1 MHPMKDETMNKVLTV
16 YKASAGS
23 GKTFRLAV
31 NYIKLLVEDPTAY
44 RRILA
49 VTFTNKATEE
59 MKMRILTQLYG
70 ISHRCS
76 DGETQ
81 DYIDIIKEETNRDEE
96 FIRQRA
102 AIALDNLLHNYSYF
116 RVETIDSFFQS
127 VLRNLARE
135 LDLTANLRI
144 ELNDTQI
151 EQQAVGNLIENLDAQ
166 SKELKW
172 IISYIR
178 ENIDEDKSWNIIW
191 QIEKFGEN
199 IFKDIYK
206 QNSEKINQK
215 LHEKGFFGDY
225 TKRLRTIRD
234 EAEADMQQYAKE
246 FYEKL
251 AERGIDVGDFSRGD
265 SGVAGYFKK
274 LVHRTYDDEKLL
286 TKTVQEALDDPM
298 KWLKKADQSPASP
311 LHSAVMEICQPLLQ
325 KSEATRPKNLR
336 LYKSAS
342 LTMRHLSQLR
352 LLNSIDEHVR
362 ELNKQGNRFLLSDT
376 QGLLNALIGE
386 GDSPF
391 IFEKIGT
398 QLDHIMIDEFQDT
411 STVQWENF
419 KVLLKECMSREGA
432 NLIVGDV
439 KQSIYR
445 WRSGDWR
452 LLNGIE
458 SEFSPGQIETVLMVE
473 NFRSSKNVIDFNN
486 AFFEVAKGIEIAAIA
501 EENAAGSEEMARA
514 YEDVKQRQS
523 EKTRRKN
530 KGFVRVELLP
540 AEEYQ
545 QQTLSRLKEAIE
557 QLLDNGIS
565 EKEIAIL
572 VRSNSTI
579 QLIADYLMAEMPQ
592 VKILSDEA
600 FRLDASMA
608 VNVLVEAMRW
618 LVEPQNGI
626 VTAYL
631 AKVYQNKILGNSI
644 SDLELSEKMLPKTL
658 TQRQESLRSL
668 PIYELAEQLHGIF
681 ELEKIGGEAAY
692 LCAFYDQLSKF
703 LTDNMADLE
712 SFLKAWDENLHKKT
726 IQGDGIDGIRL
737 LTIHKSKGLEF
748 DNVLLPFCDW
758 KLEQS
763 TLIWCQADD
772 APFNE
777 LPLIPIDYNAN
788 QMRGTV
794 YADDYLNEHLQNT
807 VDNMNLL
814 YVAFTRAR
822 NNLFIIGR
830 KAQKGTRSQII
841 ADSIEKT
848 AETLG
853 NLPEKAA
860 LSLEIDEKNILFEY
874 GELTK
879 YPSSEKQSDNIFKQ
893 KSTPI
898 EMRLTHT
905 ESRAEFR
912 QSNQSRQFVE
922 QQDETPTYIQ
932 LGSVLHELFST
943 IRTADDIPEAL
954 CRFESEGI
962 LYNEEISRE
971 RLMTM
976 LKKRLNDTRISDWF
990 SNRWNIYN
998 ECSILYLD
1006 HESQQVKSK
1015 RPDRVMTDGKQTV
1028 VVDFKFASPN
1038 ENHKNQVA
1046 EYVELLTR
1054 MGLPDVK
1061 GYLWYVYNNQIVEVN
1076 GK

>member
-1 MHPMKDETMNKVLTV
+1 MKIPLTV

-31 NYIKLLVEDPTAY
+31 DYIKLLVEDPTAY

-70 ISHRCS
+70 ISHHCN

-81 DYIDIIKEETNRDEE
+81 DYIDIITQETGHNAE
-96 FIRQRA
+96 FVRQRA

-151 EQQAVGNLIENLDAQ
+151 EQQAVGNLIESLDTNSQ
-166 SKELKW
+166 ELTW
-172 IISYIR
+172 ILDYIN
-178 ENIDEDKSWNIIW
+178 ENIEEDKSWNIIW
-191 QIEKFGEN
+191 KIEKFGEN

-206 QNSEKINQK
+206 QNSQEINEK
-215 LHEKGFFGDY
+215 LHEKDFFKSY
-225 TKRLRTIRD
+225 TKRLRSIRQ
-234 EAEADMQQYAKE
+234 EAEADMQQFATD

-251 AERGIDVGDFSRGD
+251 HQQGIDVSQFSNGER
-265 SGVAGYFKK
+265 GVAGYFKK
-274 LVHRTYDDEKLL
+274 LANRKYNDKDLVNA
-286 TKTVQEALDDPM
+286 TVVKALDDPM
-298 KWLKKADQSPASP
+298 AWLKKADQTPGTP
-311 LHSAVMEICQPLLQ
+311 LYSAVMNVFHPLLRE
-325 KSEATRPKNLR
+325 SEKKRPQNLR
-336 LYKSAS
+336 LYKSAD
-342 LTMRHLSQLR
+342 LTLRHLSQLR
-352 LLNSIDEHVR
+352 LLNSIDKHVR
-362 ELNKQGNRFLLSDT
+362 ELNKQSNRFLLSDT
-376 QGLLNALIGE
+376 QGILNALIGDD
-386 GDSPF
+386 DSPF
-391 IFEKIGT
+391 IYEKIGT

-411 STVQWENF
+411 STIQWQNF

-432 NLIVGDV
+432 SNLIVGDV

-452 LLNGIE
+452 LLNDIE
-458 SEFSPGQIETVLMVE
+458 SEFPTGQIEAVAMKA
-473 NFRSSKNVIDFNN
+473 NYRSSKNVIDFNN
-486 AFFEVAKGIEIAAIA
+486 AFFDVAKGIEIAAIA
-501 EENAAGSEEMARA
+501 EENAEGSEKMKRA
-514 YEDVKQRQS
+514 YEDVAQEQPQ
-523 EKTRRKN
+523 KTQRKN
-530 KGFVRVELLP
+530 KGFVRVELLS

-545 QQTLSRLKEAIE
+545 ERTLSRLKTSIE
-557 QLLDNGIS
+557 QLLDAQIP

-608 VNVLVEAMRW
+608 VNVLVEAMQW
-618 LVEPQNGI
+618 LVEPDNEI

-631 AKVYQNKILGNSI
+631 AKVYQNTILGNGI
-644 SDLELSEKMLPKTL
+644 SELELKTEKLPTSL
-658 TQRQESLRSL
+658 INEQERLRSL
-668 PIYELAEQLHGIF
+668 PIYELAERLHGIF
-681 ELEKIGGEAAY
+681 ELEKISGEAAY
-692 LCAFYDQLSKF
+692 LCAFYDHLSKF

-712 SFLKAWDENLHKKT
+712 GFLKVWDENLHKKT
-726 IQGDGIDGIRL
+726 IQSDGIDGIRL

-763 TLIWCQADD
+763 SLIWCQADD

-788 QMRGTV
+788 KMRGTV
-794 YADDYLNEHLQNT
+794 YADDYLDEHLQNT

-830 KAQKGTRSQII
+830 KGLKGTRSQII

-848 AETLG
+848 AQTLG
-853 NLPEKAA
+853 GTLKIEDNETV
-860 LSLEIDEKNILFEY
+860 FEY
-874 GELTK
+874 GELTQ
-879 YPSSEKQSDNIFKQ
+879 YSSSKKSSDNVFKQ

-898 EMRLTHT
+898 AMLMTHS

-922 QQDETPTYIQ
+922 QENDQPNYIQ
-932 LGSVLHELFST
+932 LGNILHELLST

-954 CRFESEGI
+954 RKFESEGI
-962 LYNEEISRE
+962 LYNEEITRE
-971 RLMTM
+971 KLSAM
-976 LKKRLNDTRISDWF
+976 LKKRFNNNQIKDWF
-990 SNRWNIYN
+990 SNRWNIFN
-998 ECSILYLD
+998 ECSILFID
-1006 HESQQVKSK
+1006 PETNQVKSR
-1015 RPDRVMTDGKQTV
+1015 RPDRVMTDGNETI
-1028 VVDFKFASPN
+1028 VVDFKFATPT
-1038 ENHKNQVA
+1038 ENHQKQVA
-1046 EYVELLTR
+1046 EYMELLTR
-1054 MGLPDVK
+1054 MGMPNIK

>member
-1 MHPMKDETMNKVLTV
+1 MKIPLTV

-31 NYIKLLVEDPTAY
+31 DYIKLLVEDPTAY

-70 ISHRCS
+70 ISHHCN

-81 DYIDIIKEETNRDEE
+81 DYIDIITQETGHNAE
-96 FIRQRA
+96 FVRQRA

-151 EQQAVGNLIENLDAQ
+151 EQQAVGNLIESLDTNSQ
-166 SKELKW
+166 ELTW
-172 IISYIR
+172 ILDYIN
-178 ENIDEDKSWNIIW
+178 ENIEEDKSWNIIW
-191 QIEKFGEN
+191 KIEKFGEN

-206 QNSEKINQK
+206 QNSQEINEK
-215 LHEKGFFGDY
+215 LHEKDFFKSY
-225 TKRLRTIRD
+225 TTRLRSIRQ
-234 EAEADMQQYAKE
+234 EAEADMQQFATD
-246 FYEKL
+246 FYEIL
-251 AERGIDVGDFSRGD
+251 QQQGIDVSDFSNGER
-265 SGVAGYFKK
+265 GVAGYFKK
-274 LVHRTYDDEKLL
+274 LANRKYNDKDLVNA
-286 TKTVQEALDDPM
+286 TVVKALDDPM
-298 KWLKKADQSPASP
+298 AWLKKADQTPGTP
-311 LHSAVMEICQPLLQ
+311 LYSAVMEVFQPLLLE
-325 KSEATRPKNLR
+325 SEKKRPQNLR
-336 LYKSAS
+336 LYKSAD
-342 LTMRHLSQLR
+342 LTLRHLSQLR
-352 LLNSIDEHVR
+352 LLNSIDKHVR
-362 ELNKQGNRFLLSDT
+362 ELNKQSNRFLLSDT
-376 QGLLNALIGE
+376 QGILNALIGDD
-386 GDSPF
+386 DSPF
-391 IFEKIGT
+391 IYEKIGT

-411 STVQWENF
+411 STVQWQNF

-432 NLIVGDV
+432 SNLIVGDV

-452 LLNGIE
+452 LLNDIE
-458 SEFSPGQIETVLMVE
+458 SEFPTGQIEAVAMKA
-473 NFRSSKNVIDFNN
+473 NYRSSKNVIDFNN
-486 AFFEVAKGIEIAAIA
+486 AFFDVAKGIEIAAIA
-501 EENAAGSEEMARA
+501 EENVEGSEKMKRA
-514 YEDVKQRQS
+514 YEDVAQEQP
-523 EKTRRKN
+523 EKTQRKN
-530 KGFVRVELLP
+530 KGFVRVELLS

-545 QQTLSRLKEAIE
+545 ERTLSRLKTSIE
-557 QLLDNGIS
+557 QLLDAQIP

-618 LVEPQNGI
+618 LVEPDNEI
-626 VTAYL
+626 ITAYL
-631 AKVYQNKILGNSI
+631 AKVYQNTILGNGI
-644 SDLELSEKMLPKTL
+644 SELELKTEKLPTSL
-658 TQRQESLRSL
+658 INEQEHLRSL
-668 PIYELAEQLHGIF
+668 PIYELAERLHGIF
-681 ELEKIGGEAAY
+681 ELDKISGESAY

-712 SFLKAWDENLHKKT
+712 GFLKVWDENLHKKT
-726 IQGDGIDGIRL
+726 IQSDGIDGIRL

-772 APFNE
+772 APFDE

-788 QMRGTV
+788 KMRGTV
-794 YADDYLNEHLQNT
+794 YADDYLDEHLQNT

-830 KAQKGTRSQII
+830 KGLKGTRSQII

-848 AETLG
+848 AQTLG
-853 NLPEKAA
+853 GTLKIE
-860 LSLEIDEKNILFEY
+860 DDGTVFEY
-874 GELTK
+874 GELTQ
-879 YPSSEKQSDNIFKQ
+879 YSSSKKSSDNIFKQ

-898 EMRLTHT
+898 AMQMTHS

-922 QQDETPTYIQ
+922 QENDQLNYIQ
-932 LGSVLHELFST
+932 LGNILHELLST

-954 CRFESEGI
+954 RKFESDGI
-962 LYNEEISRE
+962 LYNEEITRE
-971 RLMTM
+971 KLSAM
-976 LKKRLNDTRISDWF
+976 LKKRFNNNQIKDWF
-990 SNRWNIYN
+990 SNRWNIFN
-998 ECSILYLD
+998 ECSILFID
-1006 HESQQVKSK
+1006 PETNQVKSR
-1015 RPDRVMTDGKQTV
+1015 RPDRVMTDGNETI
-1028 VVDFKFASPN
+1028 VVDFKFATPT
-1038 ENHKNQVA
+1038 ENHQKQVA
-1046 EYVELLTR
+1046 EYMELLTR
-1054 MGLPDVK
+1054 MGLPNIK

>member
-1 MHPMKDETMNKVLTV
+1 MKIPLTV

-31 NYIKLLVEDPTAY
+31 DYIKLLVEDPTAY

-70 ISHRCS
+70 ISHHCN
-76 DGETQ
+76 DDETQ
-81 DYIDIIKEETNRDEE
+81 DYIDIITQETGHNAE
-96 FIRQRA
+96 FVRQRA

-151 EQQAVGNLIENLDAQ
+151 EQQAVGNLIESLDTNSQ
-166 SKELKW
+166 ELTW
-172 IISYIR
+172 ILDYIN
-178 ENIDEDKSWNIIW
+178 ENIEEDKSWNIIW
-191 QIEKFGEN
+191 KIEKFGEN

-206 QNSEKINQK
+206 QNSQEINEK
-215 LHEKGFFGDY
+215 LHEKDFFKSY
-225 TKRLRTIRD
+225 TTRLRSIRR
-234 EAEADMQQYAKE
+234 EAEADMQQFATD

-251 AERGIDVGDFSRGD
+251 QQQGIDVSEFSNGER
-265 SGVAGYFKK
+265 GVAGYFKK
-274 LVHRTYDDEKLL
+274 LAHRKYNDKDLVNA
-286 TKTVQEALDDPM
+286 TVVKALDDPM
-298 KWLKKADQSPASP
+298 AWLKKADQTPGTP
-311 LHSAVMEICQPLLQ
+311 LYSAVMNVFHPLLLE
-325 KSEATRPKNLR
+325 SEKKRPQNLR
-336 LYKSAS
+336 LYKSAD
-342 LTMRHLSQLR
+342 LTLRHLSQLR
-352 LLNSIDEHVR
+352 LLNSIDKHVR
-362 ELNKQGNRFLLSDT
+362 ELNKQSNRFLLSDT
-376 QGLLNALIGE
+376 QGILNALIGDD
-386 GDSPF
+386 DSPF
-391 IFEKIGT
+391 IYEKIGT

-411 STVQWENF
+411 STVQWQNF

-432 NLIVGDV
+432 SNLIVGDV

-452 LLNGIE
+452 LLNDIE
-458 SEFSPGQIETVLMVE
+458 SEFPTGQIEAVAMKA
-473 NFRSSKNVIDFNN
+473 NYRSSKNVIDFNN
-486 AFFEVAKGIEIAAIA
+486 AFFDVAKGIEIAAIA
-501 EENAAGSEEMARA
+501 EENAEGSEKMSRA
-514 YEDVKQRQS
+514 YEDVAQEQP
-523 EKTRRKN
+523 EKTQRKN
-530 KGFVRVELLP
+530 KGFVRVELLS

-545 QQTLSRLKEAIE
+545 ERTLSRLKTSIE
-557 QLLDNGIS
+557 QLLDAQIP

-618 LVEPQNGI
+618 LVEPDNEI

-631 AKVYQNKILGNSI
+631 AKVYQNTILGNGI
-644 SDLELSEKMLPKTL
+644 SELELKTEKLPTSL
-658 TQRQESLRSL
+658 INEQERLRSL
-668 PIYELAEQLHGIF
+668 PIYELAERLHGIF
-681 ELEKIGGEAAY
+681 ELDKISGELAY

-712 SFLKAWDENLHKKT
+712 GFLKVWDENLHKKT
-726 IQGDGIDGIRL
+726 IQSDGIDGIRL

-763 TLIWCQADD
+763 SLIWCQADD

-788 QMRGTV
+788 KMRGTV
-794 YADDYLNEHLQNT
+794 YADDYLDEHLQNT

-830 KAQKGTRSQII
+830 KGLKGTRSQII

-848 AETLG
+848 AQTLG
-853 NLPEKAA
+853 GTLKIEENETV
-860 LSLEIDEKNILFEY
+860 FEY
-874 GELTK
+874 GELTQ
-879 YPSSEKQSDNIFKQ
+879 YSSSKKSSDNVFKQ
-893 KSTPI
+893 KSNPI
-898 EMRLTHT
+898 AMLMTHS

-922 QQDETPTYIQ
+922 QENDQPNYIQ
-932 LGSVLHELFST
+932 LGNILHELLST

-954 CRFESEGI
+954 RKFESEGI
-962 LYNEEISRE
+962 LYNEEITRE
-971 RLMTM
+971 KLSAM
-976 LKKRLNDTRISDWF
+976 LKKRFNNNQIKDWF
-990 SNRWNIYN
+990 SNRWNIFN
-998 ECSILYLD
+998 ECSILFID
-1006 HESQQVKSK
+1006 PETNQVKSR
-1015 RPDRVMTDGKQTV
+1015 RPDRVMTDGNETI
-1028 VVDFKFASPN
+1028 VVDFKFATPT
-1038 ENHKNQVA
+1038 ENHQKQVA
-1046 EYVELLTR
+1046 EYMELLTR
-1054 MGLPDVK
+1054 MGLPNIK

>member
-1 MHPMKDETMNKVLTV
+1 MKIPLTV

-31 NYIKLLVEDPTAY
+31 DYIKLLVEDPTAY

-70 ISHRCS
+70 ISHHCN

-81 DYIDIIKEETNRDEE
+81 AYIDIITKETGHNAE
-96 FIRQRA
+96 FVRQRA

-151 EQQAVGNLIENLDAQ
+151 EQQAVGNLIESLDTNSQ
-166 SKELKW
+166 ELTW
-172 IISYIR
+172 ILDYIN
-178 ENIDEDKSWNIIW
+178 ENIEEDKSWNIIW
-191 QIEKFGEN
+191 KIEKFGEN

-206 QNSEKINQK
+206 QNSQEINEK
-215 LHEKGFFGDY
+215 LHEKDFFKSY
-225 TKRLRTIRD
+225 TKRLRSIRQ
-234 EAEADMQQYAKE
+234 EAEADMQQFATD

-251 AERGIDVGDFSRGD
+251 HQQGIDVSQFSNGER
-265 SGVAGYFKK
+265 GVAGYFKK
-274 LVHRTYDDEKLL
+274 LANRKYDDKDLVNA
-286 TKTVQEALDDPM
+286 TMVKALDDPM
-298 KWLKKADQSPASP
+298 AWLKKADQTPGTP
-311 LHSAVMEICQPLLQ
+311 LYSAVMNVFHPLLLE
-325 KSEATRPKNLR
+325 SEKKRPQNLR
-336 LYKSAS
+336 LYKSAD
-342 LTMRHLSQLR
+342 LTLRHLSQLR
-352 LLNSIDEHVR
+352 LLNSIDKHVR
-362 ELNKQGNRFLLSDT
+362 ELNKQSNRFLLSDT
-376 QGLLNALIGE
+376 QGILNALIGDD
-386 GDSPF
+386 DSPF
-391 IFEKIGT
+391 IYEKIGT

-411 STVQWENF
+411 STIQWKNF

-432 NLIVGDV
+432 SNLIVGDV

-452 LLNGIE
+452 LLNDIE
-458 SEFSPGQIETVLMVE
+458 SEFPTGQIEAVAMKA
-473 NFRSSKNVIDFNN
+473 NYRSSKNVIDFNN
-486 AFFEVAKGIEIAAIA
+486 AFFDVAKGIEIADIA
-501 EENAAGSEEMARA
+501 EENAEGSEKMKRA
-514 YEDVKQRQS
+514 YEDVAQEQP
-523 EKTRRKN
+523 EKTQRKN
-530 KGFVRVELLP
+530 KGFVRVELLS

-545 QQTLSRLKEAIE
+545 ERTLSHLKRSIE
-557 QLLDNGIS
+557 QLIDAQIP

-618 LVEPQNGI
+618 LVEPDNEI

-631 AKVYQNKILGNSI
+631 AKVYQNTILGNGI
-644 SDLELSEKMLPKTL
+644 SELELKTEKLPTSL
-658 TQRQESLRSL
+658 INEQERLRSL
-668 PIYELAEQLHGIF
+668 PIYELAERLHGIF
-681 ELEKIGGEAAY
+681 ELDKISGESAY

-712 SFLKAWDENLHKKT
+712 GFLKVWDENLHKKT
-726 IQGDGIDGIRL
+726 IQSDGIDGIRL

-763 TLIWCQADD
+763 SLIWCQADD

-788 QMRGTV
+788 KMRGTV
-794 YADDYLNEHLQNT
+794 YADDYLDEHLQNT

-822 NNLFIIGR
+822 NNLFIVGR
-830 KAQKGTRSQII
+830 KGLKGTRSQII

-853 NLPEKAA
+853 GTLKIEENETV
-860 LSLEIDEKNILFEY
+860 FEY
-874 GELTK
+874 GELTQ
-879 YPSSEKQSDNIFKQ
+879 YSSSKKSSDNVFKQ

-898 EMRLTHT
+898 AMLMTHS
-905 ESRAEFR
+905 ECRAEFR

-922 QQDETPTYIQ
+922 QENDQPNYIQ
-932 LGSVLHELFST
+932 LGNILHELLST

-954 CRFESEGI
+954 RKFESDGI
-962 LYNEEISRE
+962 LYNEEITRE
-971 RLMTM
+971 KLSAL
-976 LKKRLNDTRISDWF
+976 LKKRFNNNQIKDWF
-990 SNRWNIYN
+990 SNRWNIFN
-998 ECSILYLD
+998 ECSILFID
-1006 HESQQVKSK
+1006 PETNQVKSR
-1015 RPDRVMTDGKQTV
+1015 RPDRVMTDGNETI
-1028 VVDFKFASPN
+1028 VVDFKFATPT
-1038 ENHKNQVA
+1038 EDHQKQVA
-1046 EYVELLTR
+1046 EYMELLTR